1 MHLSN
6 NSGHLL
12 HLAMPHI
19 NKLWGINIETIERK
33 MLKQSEK
40 QPLLSVQN
48 CTLFIT
54 SVVIDEES
62 INFFSAW
69 HMYPIG
75 KQ

>member
-12 HLAMPHI
+12 HLAMPYI
-19 NKLWGINIETIERK
+19 GSNIETIERK

>member
-1 MHLSN
+1 
-6 NSGHLL
+6 
-12 HLAMPHI
+12 
-19 NKLWGINIETIERK
+19 

-75 KQ
+75 KQLLVIYIRNKVIKYYFTDAKNCLPCLKCR